1 MKKILVILSV
11 PLSIGGNLLA
21 QAFNPAQ
28 QQPTVAAN
36 FVDAT
41 ADPLINTVIEVQ
53 ATTDGGDAAIG
64 MASMQKDLTAVEAAQ
79 PGQPVTAEKEGVIA
93 RLNNFIFEKNL
104 VQGYDNAKKRMITM
118 GFAFEKCENPAY
130 GSDFIL
136 KREMLFKR
144 AILMAKTE
152 LIKSIVSQMSA
163 EDQLDVPGSPI
174 ADKLNAK
181 REAYETKIDAAEA
194 EVKRLLAEMGD
205 AELIAKKGITLG
217 DRAGAFMDAV
227 IKELD
232 AGYDPGKFDAEK
244 KARYAEAK
252 SHYQTALREKQ
263 AVVAEAQALK
273 GQIESTMSSSVS
285 VAAAMPVMGGNV
297 LFGYEYYSRS
307 EKNYG
312 VGIVYGWSKKSEEA
326 ARASLMG
333 AKVVVKPRPGAKPIR
348 DWIQTQD
355 LATMVGPRSYID
367 HEGKRWTIG
376 ISARELPSNPS
387 LMNRAIATAGLFA
400 RQMTAYALLADVESN
415 EQAKAAMQTV
425 YTGQGST
432 ESAAYESL
440 SQKMSQSFKN
450 RTVKGL
456 SPLVQKTVVHPISGR
471 KMFVVAMRIDPYL
484 AEQAMKIKAN
494 SVMLSNQ
501 AGAQSARDA
510 ALNKQLNQGVVPPGL
525 RPQPAS
531 ATGPRP
537 PVPGAPGR
545 SPGTV
550 REGGFGQQ
558 PSQGQLDDF

>member
-1 MKKILVILSV
+1 MKKALIILSV
-11 PLSIGGNLLA
+11 PLLFNVNLFA
-21 QAFNPAQ
+21 QAFNAAQ
-28 QQPTVAAN
+28 QQPTIAAN

-64 MASMQKDLTAVEAAQ
+64 MASMQKDLSVAEA
-79 PGQPVTAEKEGVIA
+79 GQPAQAEKDGVIDK
-93 RLNNFIFEKNL
+93 LNDFIFQRNL
-104 VQGYDNAKKRMITM
+104 VQGYDNEKKRMITM
-118 GFAFEKCENPAY
+118 GFAFEKCENPAF

-136 KREMLFKR
+136 KRELLFKR

-174 ADKLNAK
+174 ADKLNARK
-181 REAYETKIDAAEA
+181 EAFQTKIDAAEMQ
-194 EVKRLLAEMGD
+194 VQLLLQEMGD
-205 AELIAKKGITLG
+205 AETAAMRGTTFA
-217 DRAGAFMDAV
+217 DRSGAFMDAA
-227 IKELD
+227 IKKLD
-232 AGYDPGKFDAEK
+232 AGYDPSKFDAEK

-252 SHYQTALREKQ
+252 EYYQKALKEKQ
-263 AVVAEAQALK
+263 AVVAEAQELK

-297 LFGYEYYSRS
+297 LYGYEYYSRS

-312 VGIVYGWSKKSEEA
+312 VGVVYGWSKKSEEA
-326 ARASLMG
+326 ARACLMG
-333 AKVVVKPRPGAKPIR
+333 AKVVVKPRAGAKPIR

-387 LMNRAIATAGLFA
+387 LMNRAIASAGLFA
-400 RQMTAYALLADVESN
+400 RQMTAYALLADVEST
-415 EQAKAAMQTV
+415 EQAKASMQTK

-440 SQKMSQSFKN
+440 SQKMSQSFQN

-471 KMFVVAMRIDPYL
+471 KMFVVAMRIDPHL

-501 AGAQSARDA
+501 ARAQSARDA
-510 ALNKQLNQGVVPPGL
+510 ALDKQLNSGIVPPGL
-525 RPQPAS
+525 KPQPAPG
-531 ATGPRP
+531 TGPRP
-537 PVPGAPGR
+537 PVPGVPGR
-545 SPGTV
+545 TPGTV
-550 REGGFGQQ
+550 REGGFGQK

>member
-11 PLSIGGNLLA
+11 PLLIGGNLLA

-79 PGQPVTAEKEGVIA
+79 PGQPVAAEKEGVIA

-104 VQGYDNAKKRMITM
+104 TQGYDNAKKRMITM

-144 AILMAKTE
+144 AILMAKSE

-181 REAYETKIDAAEA
+181 REAYEIKIDAAEA

-205 AELIAKKGITLG
+205 AELIAKKGITLE

-252 SHYQTALREKQ
+252 SQYQKALREKQ

-297 LFGYEYYSRS
+297 LYGYEYYSRS

-326 ARASLMG
+326 ALSL
-333 AKVVVKPRPGAKPIR
+333 IH
-348 DWIQTQD
+348 I
-355 LATMVGPRSYID
+355 
-367 HEGKRWTIG
+367 
-376 ISARELPSNPS
+376 
-387 LMNRAIATAGLFA
+387 
-400 RQMTAYALLADVESN
+400 
-415 EQAKAAMQTV
+415 
-425 YTGQGST
+425 
-432 ESAAYESL
+432 
-440 SQKMSQSFKN
+440 
-450 RTVKGL
+450 
-456 SPLVQKTVVHPISGR
+456 
-471 KMFVVAMRIDPYL
+471 
-484 AEQAMKIKAN
+484 
-494 SVMLSNQ
+494 
-501 AGAQSARDA
+501 
-510 ALNKQLNQGVVPPGL
+510 
-525 RPQPAS
+525 
-531 ATGPRP
+531 
-537 PVPGAPGR
+537 
-545 SPGTV
+545 
-550 REGGFGQQ
+550 
-558 PSQGQLDDF
+558 